1 MTRTDRSDLPEVRPN
16 DATSATQT
24 AQWHPP
30 VARSRLGVY
39 AALGATAG
47 AVPLPWVP
55 DALARRVR
63 GALVHDIASRHGLSL
78 TPDARAVFSE
88 PNGPDGPR
96 GVFAQALRF
105 LGAKV
110 AIRAVTSLAPINVFW
125 PARSALQTYV
135 LGHLFDRYIEI
146 SRTERGPRIE
156 VEEARRVRLAI
167 DSALVR
173 AVTVTAETARRA
185 SATDEEERDAVT
197 ALVDTLLGAAAGI
210 PERVLLRIDAAFD
223 DLLLH
228 AHG

>member
-1 MTRTDRSDLPEVRPN
+1 
-16 DATSATQT
+16 
-24 AQWHPP
+24 
-30 VARSRLGVY
+30 
-39 AALGATAG
+39 
-47 AVPLPWVP
+47 VP

-78 TPDARAVFSE
+78 TRDARAVFAE
-88 PNGPDGPR
+88 PSGPDGPR

-110 AIRAVTSLAPINVFW
+110 ALRAVTTLAPINVFW

-146 SRTERGPRIE
+146 SRTEREPRIE

-173 AVTVTAETARRA
+173 AVTITAEAARKG
-185 SATDEEERDAVT
+185 SAIADAEERDAVT
-197 ALVDTLLGAAAGI
+197 ALVDTLLGAAAGL
-210 PERVLLRIDAAFD
+210 PERLLLRIDAAFD

>member
-1 MTRTDRSDLPEVRPN
+1 VNRSDRDLPDVHADGASAPV
-16 DATSATQT
+16 ATAE
-24 AQWHPP
+24 WHPP

-55 DALARRVR
+55 DALARRIR
-63 GALVHDIASRHGLSL
+63 GALVHDIATRHGLSL
-78 TPDARAVFSE
+78 TRDARAVFAE
-88 PNGPDGPR
+88 PSGPDGPR

-110 AIRAVTSLAPINVFW
+110 AIRAVTTLAPINALW
-125 PARSALQTYV
+125 PARAALQTYV
-135 LGHLFDRYIEI
+135 LGHLFDRYIEVARI
-146 SRTERGPRIE
+146 ERGPRVE

-173 AVTVTAETARRA
+173 AVTVAAEAARKT
-185 SATDEEERDAVT
+185 SPTEDERDAVT
-197 ALVDTLLGAAAGI
+197 ALVDSLLGAAAGI
-210 PERVLLRIDAAFD
+210 PERLLLRIDAAFD